1 VWLFCVYAIQSI
13 GAQERFWIQS
23 NGPFGGAV
31 WAITSDLNGNLY
43 CGARAGT
50 VFQYSQKA
58 RSWTPL
64 FAGASRQD
72 IVAIAADHRGR
83 VYFAAVN
90 EPVFAGQISS
100 NSWTKLEGG
109 PPPGETTALAVD
121 SEGLLIAA
129 SRSGLF
135 QFNTTGREWKQVT
148 AVDRVVGIRVQ
159 KQVRYAFG
167 AGIFRSTVG
176 DREWTRVPGPGPDL
190 TALAIDDRHIF
201 YAGSRAGEVF
211 RRPADGNWEKILSF
225 PNNAVAALE
234 VDERGRLF
242 IGLGG
247 PGFSSEGGGLYV
259 LPRDRTEAI
268 KVFEDNSNGVPELLM
283 DRGTMLA
290 GTNEGV
296 WRSDDGGSK
305 WTRFNTGLIAQRVN
319 DIVIDRSDAV
329 YAGSYGG
336 VFRST
341 DNGQTWTERNTGLA
355 KDIGILDMAADADGR
370 LFIGTYLAGI
380 YRSIDS
386 GASWQKL
393 NTGIERTP
401 GNWIMNVAVTS
412 RGHVFACVLDTGV
425 FHSADH
431 GATWTPVAAGVFQDK
446 CHALVVDSRDRVYAA
461 NSKGDL
467 FRSDDGV
474 SWRKLPASNPP
485 LDDPSEII
493 VDSHD
498 RIYFGGST
506 KGVFRFV
513 EDEGRWHSLNDG
525 LPAQAIRSLLFAGD
539 ALFVGTSGAT
549 DYQAFDG
556 NDLFQSSDQGST
568 WSKQTSGLHHPRV
581 KALATNSKGVVF
593 AGTWGGGVYRSV
605 RPVRR

>member
-1 VWLFCVYAIQSI
+1 MQSI
-13 GAQERFWIQS
+13 GAQERFWVQS

-31 WAITSDLNGNLY
+31 WAITSDPNGNLY

-50 VFQYSQKA
+50 VFHYSETA

-64 FAGASRQD
+64 FLGASRQD
-72 IVAIAADHRGR
+72 IVAIAADEAGR

-90 EPVFAGQISS
+90 EPVFAGERSD

-121 SEGLLIAA
+121 SAGLLLAA

-135 QFNTTGREWKQVT
+135 QFDTKGREWTRVT
-148 AVDRVVGIRVQ
+148 AVDRVFGVRVQ
-159 KQVRYAFG
+159 KQVTYAFG
-167 AGIFRSTVG
+167 AAIFHSADSGRA
-176 DREWTRVPGPGPDL
+176 WTRLAGPGPDL
-190 TALAIDDRHIF
+190 TALAIDDRLSF
-201 YAGSRAGEVF
+201 YAGTRTGEVF
-211 RRPADGNWEKILSF
+211 RRHVDGTWQKILSF
-225 PNNAVAALE
+225 PNNAVGALE

-242 IGLGG
+242 VGLGG
-247 PGFSSEGGGLYV
+247 PGFSSEGGGLYL
-259 LPRDRTEAI
+259 LPRDQAEAT
-268 KVFEDNSNGVPELLM
+268 KVFEDNSNGVPELLIDKGM
-283 DRGTMLA
+283 MLA

-305 WTRFNTGLIAQRVN
+305 WTRFNAGLIAQRVN

-341 DNGQTWTERNTGLA
+341 DSGQTWTERNKGLE
-355 KDIGILDMAADADGR
+355 KDIGVLDMAIDGAGR
-370 LFIGTYLAGI
+370 LFLGTYLAGI
-380 YRSIDS
+380 YRSVDA

-401 GNWIMNVAVTS
+401 GNWIMNMAVNS
-412 RGHVFACVLDTGV
+412 KGHVFACVLD
-425 FHSADH
+425 
-431 GATWTPVAAGVFQDK
+431 AGVFRSADNGSTWQPAAAGFFHDK
-446 CHALVVDSRDRVYAA
+446 CHALTVDSRDRVYAA
-461 NSKGDL
+461 NSKGNL
-467 FRSDDGV
+467 FRSHDGI
-474 SWRKLPASNPP
+474 SWRELEASNPP
-485 LDDPSEII
+485 LDDPSEIVI
-493 VDSHD
+493 DSDD
-498 RIYFGGST
+498 RVYFGGSN
-506 KGVFRFV
+506 KGVFRFL
-513 EDEGRWHSLNDG
+513 EDNARWQALNQA
-525 LPAQAIRSLLFAGD
+525 LPNQAIRSLLFAGD
-539 ALFVGTSGAT
+539 SLFVGTSGAT

-556 NDLFQSSDQGST
+556 NDLFQSLDRGSS

-581 KALATNSKGVVF
+581 KALAANSKGIVF